1 MSVIKKRERKNK
13 GKTGSNAG
21 PEHTQAI
28 TEIMGSEPGQCVKAF
43 PPDPDPY
50 QAWRVQV
57 HSAEWESVF
66 SPLSPA
72 SLGVIKIAKK

>member
-1 MSVIKKRERKNK
+1 MSVIKKGKL
-13 GKTGSNAG
+13 KTGFNAG

-28 TEIMGSEPGQCVKAF
+28 TEIMGSVPGQCVKAF

-50 QAWRVQV
+50 QLRFWRVQV

-66 SPLSPA
+66 PAPPPLWRN
-72 SLGVIKIAKK
+72 